1 MNTLAVSETFSR
13 KLLSANFSVK
23 LKVSETFILGPS
35 ERANSLTTLILN
47 GARDLLPTPGVSW
60 GVHLRLP
67 TLIMT
72 AALLAQAA
80 IVGDVRKALSVN
92 NLTLAEQLVNDYRA
106 QHGIT
111 AELILA
117 QSWVARAALDSG
129 QNAKAE
135 AAAKVTYSLAT
146 AQLASRKLDAEP
158 QLPLA
163 LGAAIEVQSQL
174 LAKQGERGQAITYLN
189 DQLRKFGATSI
200 RTRIQKNLNLLS
212 LEGKPAP
219 AIDVAQFLGP
229 KPQPLTALRG
239 KPVML
244 FFWAHWCGDCKAM
257 EEAIALLSREY
268 AGRFHLVGPT
278 QHYGY
283 VAKGEDAP
291 RATETTYIDEV
302 RKRYYADLLNMPV
315 PLSEQ
320 AFKAYGASTTP
331 TVVLIDSK
339 GIVRLYH
346 PGQMSYAE
354 LKAALSHLT

>member
-1 MNTLAVSETFSR
+1 M
-13 KLLSANFSVK
+13 
-23 LKVSETFILGPS
+23 
-35 ERANSLTTLILN
+35 
-47 GARDLLPTPGVSW
+47 
-60 GVHLRLP
+60 
-67 TLIMT
+67 
-72 AALLAQAA
+72 AAIPASAA

-92 NLTLAEQLVNDYRA
+92 NLALAEQLVQDYRK
-106 QHGIT
+106 QHGVSP
-111 AELILA
+111 ELILA
-117 QSWVARAALDSG
+117 QSWLGRAALESG
-129 QNAKAE
+129 QNAKAQ
-135 AAAKVTYSLAT
+135 ANANATYDLAI

-158 QLPLA
+158 QLPIA
-163 LGAAIEVQSQL
+163 LGAAIEVQAQL
-174 LAKQGERGQAITYLN
+174 LARQGDRGPAITYLN
-189 DQLRKFGATSI
+189 EQIRKFGATSI
-200 RTRIQKNLNLLS
+200 RTRLQKNLNLLS

-219 AIDVAQFLGP
+219 AIDVTQFLGP
-229 KPQPLTALRG
+229 KPQPLSALRG

-257 EEAIALLSREY
+257 QESIARLSHEY

-278 QHYGY
+278 QLYGY

-291 RATETTYIDEV
+291 TAAETAYIDEV
-302 RKRYYADLLNMPV
+302 RKRYYADLATMPV

-354 LKAALSHLT
+354 LKTALERLTTS